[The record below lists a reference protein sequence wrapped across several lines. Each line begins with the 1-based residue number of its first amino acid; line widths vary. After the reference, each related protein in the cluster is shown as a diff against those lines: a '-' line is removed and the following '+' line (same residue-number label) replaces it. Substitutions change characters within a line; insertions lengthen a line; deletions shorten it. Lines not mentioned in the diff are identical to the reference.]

1 MKKYIFHLIVLVLLA
16 SCSQKNLTLT
26 NNNFQIEINSNGQ
39 IKSLCDRQKM
49 TEYFPE
55 NQISYLLSLRA
66 DGTIVHPDKLV
77 WNEDNTSLHLT
88 FKSINTVAQIKV
100 EQKSTHTTFELLK
113 IEGNSNPDLAIW
125 GPFAT
130 TINKTVGECVG
141 VVRNDDFA
149 IGIQALNIKTLG
161 GYPTNEDD
169 TEPAYDIFASSNLVD
184 IGDSV
189 KVLYRGQTAK
199 YTEFGSV
206 LQAYCRD
213 RSHDRIIPVWKHD
226 NYEVPAFDDGGLT
239 GTKIA
244 LFGCAA
250 SNALETIGKVEIEE
264 GLPHPEIEGE
274 WGKTANAA
282 MASYLIQSFSED
294 NLDRAIELTKKA
306 GLKYLYHGGPFKNW
320 GHFDLQEK
328 PFPDNWESMKRCV
341 ERAEKRGVRLGL
353 HTLSNFIT
361 TNDPYVTPIPDPRLA
376 KVGSS
381 KLTSTID
388 ENATEIV
395 IEDPMFFN
403 QMKNNSLHALVID
416 NEIVRYAKV
425 SETEPWTLLDCE
437 RGAFNTQKDSHQK
450 GTIISKL
457 MDHGY
462 KTFLTNNELSDE
474 MAVKIADLFN
484 YTGLRQISFD
494 GLEGN
499 WSTGMGQYGRTR
511 FVKKWYDSL
520 KPELQ
525 GKVINDASNPGHYF
539 WHMFTRMNWGEP
551 WYAGFRESQTQY
563 RLMNQDFYRRNLMP
577 CMLGWFSMSEQIS
590 LEDVEWLLARA
601 AGFDAGFALTT
612 SEQVVAANGLGEQL
626 LETIAMWEQLRHAG
640 AFSAEQKKLM
650 ENIKNEFHLVPASEN
665 SWTLYQYKIDRFEH
679 KQKTR
684 QPGEPVFS
692 KFEFENTNGKQALQF
707 ILTAPDETAIS
718 NLSFDIDNFKRV
730 GLAVNIPA
738 KHHLKYEGGEHAV
751 VYSPTW
757 NKVKTVDINAGSFEV
772 DNGSCS
778 LIFDCKFV
786 GESDSPVKLEL
797 KTIDEGELITL

>member
-1 MKKYIFHLIVLVLLA
+1 
-16 SCSQKNLTLT
+16 
-26 NNNFQIEINSNGQ
+26 
-39 IKSLCDRQKM
+39 
-49 TEYFPE
+49 
-55 NQISYLLSLRA
+55 
-66 DGTIVHPDKLV
+66 
-77 WNEDNTSLHLT
+77 
-88 FKSINTVAQIKV
+88 
-100 EQKSTHTTFELLK
+100 
-113 IEGNSNPDLAIW
+113 
-125 GPFAT
+125 
-130 TINKTVGECVG
+130 
-141 VVRNDDFA
+141 
-149 IGIQALNIKTLG
+149 
-161 GYPTNEDD
+161 
-169 TEPAYDIFASSNLVD
+169 
-184 IGDSV
+184 
-189 KVLYRGQTAK
+189 
-199 YTEFGSV
+199 
-206 LQAYCRD
+206 
-213 RSHDRIIPVWKHD
+213 
-226 NYEVPAFDDGGLT
+226 
-239 GTKIA
+239 
-244 LFGCAA
+244 
-250 SNALETIGKVEIEE
+250 
-264 GLPHPEIEGE
+264 
-274 WGKTANAA
+274 
-282 MASYLIQSFSED
+282 
-294 NLDRAIELTKKA
+294 
-306 GLKYLYHGGPFKNW
+306 
-320 GHFDLQEK
+320 
-328 PFPDNWESMKRCV
+328 MKRCV
-341 ERAEKRGVRLGL
+341 ERAEKQGVRLGL

-361 TNDPYVTPIPDPRLA
+361 TNDPYVTPIPDPRLS

-381 KLTSTID
+381 KLVSDID
-388 ENATEIV
+388 ENAPEIV

-403 QMKNNSLHALVID
+403 QMKNNSLHAFVID
-416 NEIVRYAKV
+416 NEIIRYAKV

-437 RGAFNTQKDSHQK
+437 RGAFNTQKGSHQK
-450 GTIISKL
+450 GTDISKL

-511 FVKKWYDSL
+511 FVKKWYDNL

-612 SEQVVAANGLGEQL
+612 SEKVIAANGLGEQL
-626 LETIAMWEQLRHAG
+626 LETIAMWEKLRHAG
-640 AFSAEQKKLM
+640 AFSTEQKKLM

-665 SWTLYQYKIDRFEH
+665 RWTLYQYKIDRFEH
-679 KQKTR
+679 KQKVR

-692 KFEFENTNGKQALQF
+692 KFKFENTNGKQALQF

-718 NLSFDIDNFKRV
+718 DLSFDIDNFKRV
-730 GLAVNIPA
+730 GLAVSIPA

-757 NKVKTVDINAGSFEV
+757 NKVKTVDINAGNFEV
-772 DNGSCS
+772 DKGSCS